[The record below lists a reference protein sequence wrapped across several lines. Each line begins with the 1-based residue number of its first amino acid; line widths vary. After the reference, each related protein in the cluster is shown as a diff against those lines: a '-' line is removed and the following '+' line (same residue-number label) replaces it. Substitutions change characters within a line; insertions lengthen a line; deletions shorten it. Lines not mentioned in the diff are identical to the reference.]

1 MRLGGPC
8 NSKDSPESWVAELK
22 RLGYRAA
29 IFPFKHDAD
38 RETSHAFAKAAEE
51 ADILLAEVGA
61 WSNPMSP
68 DDNERKQAISFCQEQ
83 LALADEIGA
92 RCCVNIAGSRGHRWD
107 GPHPENLS
115 QDTFAL
121 IVETTQQII
130 DAVKPKRSFY
140 CLESMPWVFPDSPES
155 YLDLLKAI
163 DRPACSVHF
172 DPVNMISSPQRYFR
186 NADFLREC
194 FRLLGP
200 QIKSCH
206 AKDIK
211 LQKELTVHLD
221 EVRPGQGFLD
231 YEVFLNELN
240 KLDPDTPLIIE
251 HLPNDEEYRL
261 AAEHI
266 RDVAKRL
273 TIPGV

>member
-8 NSKDSPESWVAELK
+8 NIKDSPDSWVTELK

-38 RETSHAFAKAAEE
+38 RVTSHAFADAARK
-51 ADILLAEVGA
+51 ADILVAEVGA

-68 DDNERKQAISFCQEQ
+68 DDAERKNAISFCQEQ

-92 RCCVNIAGSRGHRWD
+92 LCCVNIAGSRGHRWD

-115 QDTFAL
+115 QATFEL
-121 IVETTQQII
+121 IVETTQTII

-140 CLESMPWVFPDSPES
+140 CLESMPWVFPDSPQS

-163 DRPACSVHF
+163 DRPACSVHL
-172 DPVNMISSPQRYFR
+172 DPVNMISSPERYFY
-186 NADFLREC
+186 NAEFLKEC
-194 FRLLGP
+194 FKLLGP
-200 QIKSCH
+200 HIKSCH

-221 EVRPGQGFLD
+221 EVRPGLGFLD
-231 YEVFLNELN
+231 YKVFLTELN
-240 KLDPDTPLIIE
+240 KLDKDTPLIIE
-251 HLPNDEEYRL
+251 HLPNEEEYLL
-261 AAEHI
+261 AAKHI
-266 RDVAKRL
+266 REVEASL
-273 TIPGV
+273 S